1 LDATGSFR
9 FQASCCELCGALCSP
24 LSLYYR
30 DTSTV
35 LFRVQQHCRKLVPS
49 VLSAQGSALGTARL
63 AQRGVLD
70 VVDSLSIVEALNGPV
85 ERSLADVA
93 LVAQRAA
100 LLAQEAHAELQAQA
114 ARRDQRRLQQMN
126 ASNSLPTTPLNE
138 EEAQEAAEDDDDPH
152 AHPLLHHDYHE
163 ALESGPLTADSTN
176 SGADWSPHHRGGAR
190 GSPSALAAAAAAAAG
205 RSPKLSTASSPLLRN
220 SNSNRSL
227 TTPRD
232 SLTRSSANTMPSPLP
247 SGGGPS
253 AGSAA
258 HARSATTSGSNSL
271 SLLTPTS
278 ARLHAQMLAAH
289 SGPLH
294 SPTTGED
301 VAMSLSH
308 IHEVDDLDSGPDH
321 SVSAFVP

>member
-1 LDATGSFR
+1 
-9 FQASCCELCGALCSP
+9 
-24 LSLYYR
+24 
-30 DTSTV
+30 
-35 LFRVQQHCRKLVPS
+35 
-49 VLSAQGSALGTARL
+49 
-63 AQRGVLD
+63 LD

-114 ARRDQRRLQQMN
+114 ARRDQRRMQQMN

-163 ALESGPLTADSTN
+163 AMESGPLTADSTN
-176 SGADWSPHHRGGAR
+176 SGADWSPHHRGGAP
-190 GSPSALAAAAAAAAG
+190 GSPAAAAAAVAAAG

-220 SNSNRSL
+220 NTSARNM

-253 AGSAA
+253 AGGAA
-258 HARSATTSGSNSL
+258 HARSATATSGSNSL

-294 SPTTGED
+294 SSTTGED
-301 VAMSLSH
+301 VAMSLAH